1 MPISIDE
8 FKQTMR
14 HWASGVTIVTMQADG
29 FAHGLTVSGFLS
41 LSLEP
46 PLVLISIGQE
56 LHSHELLNK
65 SRAFAVNL
73 LRADQVDLSDKFA
86 GRWGNVDRFGG
97 LTYRTEVTGSP
108 VFDDCAAWLD
118 CRVVSNYQAG
128 DHTIYVGEVVA
139 SGVNGDSTPLL
150 YWNGD
155 YRQLTMINDK

>member
-14 HWASGVTIVTMQADG
+14 QWASGVTIVTMQADG

-56 LHSHELLNK
+56 LHSHDLLNK

-73 LRADQVDLSDKFA
+73 LRADQQSLCRTSSPGA
-86 GRWGNVDRFGG
+86 GVMSI
-97 LTYRTEVTGSP
+97 GS
-108 VFDDCAAWLD
+108 
-118 CRVVSNYQAG
+118 AG
-128 DHTIYVGEVVA
+128 
-139 SGVNGDSTPLL
+139 
-150 YWNGD
+150 
-155 YRQLTMINDK
+155 